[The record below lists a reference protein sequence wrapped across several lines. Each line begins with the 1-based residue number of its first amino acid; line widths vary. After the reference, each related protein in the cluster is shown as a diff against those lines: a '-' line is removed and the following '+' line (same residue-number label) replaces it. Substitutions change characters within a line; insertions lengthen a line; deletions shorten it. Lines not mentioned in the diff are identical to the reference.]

1 MQQARS
7 KALIVPLQLGLGIQ
21 MRQHFGSRFLT
32 YSLNKHGF
40 CVSHSEVLKYEH
52 CAAVHQGT
60 KIPGVSESS
69 SAEPTPCS

>member
-7 KALIVPLQLGLGIQ
+7 KALIVPLQLGFGIQ

-40 CVSHSEVLKYEH
+40 CVSHSEVLKYER